1 MIELT
6 IQIKE
11 CSKDEVVIDAN
22 FDIDKNPTGTEI
34 ELEAANLLL
43 DEIDEYIKDINII
56 DAKILAKEI
65 CKKVGN
71 I

>member
-11 CSKDEVVIDAN
+11 CPKDEVIIDAN
-22 FDIDKNPTGTEI
+22 FDIDENPTGTEI

-56 DAKILAKEI
+56 DAKLYTQEI
-65 CKKVGN
+65 CKKVGK
-71 I
+71 

>member
-11 CSKDEVVIDAN
+11 CSKDEVIIDAN
-22 FDIDKNPTGTEI
+22 FDIDNNPTGTEI

-65 CKKVGN
+65 CKKVGK
-71 I
+71 

>member
-11 CSKDEVVIDAN
+11 CSKDEVIIDAN
-22 FDIDKNPTGTEI
+22 FDIDENPTGTEI

-43 DEIDEYIKDINII
+43 DEID
-56 DAKILAKEI
+56 
-65 CKKVGN
+65 
-71 I
+71 